1 MQRFWRSPFRRAA
14 PAPAAETPVVEG
26 RAPEDSDRATVLPTG
41 AAPAPFAADP
51 ARWAPGSTVAGLYRV
66 DTLLGAGG
74 MGEVHRVRHLGWQH
88 DIAVKSPRPE
98 LWAGERGTEAFL
110 EEARVWVGLEPNPY
124 VCACH
129 YVRVVAGVPRIFS
142 EFAEGGSVA
151 DALRGGRITTVEQIL
166 DIGIQTAWGLHAAHR
181 AGVVHQDVKPAN
193 MLLGGDGRAM
203 LTDFGLARVRA
214 GAAPAGAV
222 PPAVP
227 DGGGDGSI
235 LVTRTGLTPAYA
247 SPEQMAGSRVGR
259 RSDMWSW
266 AASVLELFLGEVVWM
281 AGPVAGEA
289 LRAAVR
295 EPAAPGRPP
304 IPHEVAELLDACLSV
319 DPDSRPPDMDA
330 VAARLVRVH
339 EARTGRPFP
348 RAAAPTVS
356 HLADGW
362 NNRALSLHDLGE
374 AEAADRCWRKA
385 LEADPRHPGATFNR
399 GLARWRA
406 GEITDAALVRD
417 LESARAAH
425 PGDSRP
431 LHLLGL
437 AHLERGDARAALEA
451 LREAERSGPAGPDPE
466 TGAALRAAAV
476 AAGRSVPG
484 RTLPGHTA
492 WPHSLSV
499 TPDGRYALSGG
510 SQNEVFRWDLGT
522 GARIGTVD
530 SVADHVMC
538 VALTPDAGSAL
549 VCDGPVG
556 NEPSWWDLAKEKRR
570 GVLRGHPKQVTAL
583 VITPDGRH
591 ALTGS
596 RDRTLRWWSL
606 PGGRCRRVLSG
617 HTDEIWSVAVTPDG
631 RRALS
636 GGSDGT
642 VRCWDL
648 ASGSCARP
656 MTGHEWVHSVG
667 MSPDGLLG
675 LSGGAEGTARV
686 WDLAA
691 GRCVRVLEGHSDAV
705 RSVAVGPDGRH
716 ALTGS
721 ADGTACWWDL
731 VDGRCLRTF
740 AFPGHGIEAVAFAGP
755 HDAVVSYAGG
765 IERFRLEP
773 GEPAPWSYSLP
784 GGAEELGARAA
795 SFREHLERSRRLAG
809 ADDPAGAAAAL
820 RSAGAVPGFA
830 RHPEVV
836 GLWRRIGPYGTRT
849 GLRDVRHAGIIGGEE
864 NGHLGDLALTEDGRR
879 ALSGG
884 WDNRIRL
891 WDLTTAECLHEF
903 TGAGPEG
910 PQYTGL
916 PFGRPNLYRVR
927 AVAMTPDGRFG
938 AAASEEGSVQTWD
951 LTTGAAGPVM
961 PGGDGSAEAVAV
973 TSDARR
979 LLVGYQDGTVRLW
992 DAAVGRCVRTLT
1004 GHTSTT
1010 DAVALTPDGRFGLSG
1025 SWDRT
1030 ARLWDLGTGRC
1041 LRVMT
1046 GSDEPVTE
1054 VALTP
1059 DGGRALL
1066 GGWAADARWFDART
1080 GACLRVLTGHTDG
1093 IASVAVT
1100 PDGRHGFTAS
1110 TDGTMRWWDLGDGS
1124 CLRAAPLTG
1133 HIGTVEA
1140 VAVTPD
1146 AQSALSAGPE
1156 GTLRLWEF
1164 DWDFDFPS

>member
-14 PAPAAETPVVEG
+14 PAPSGAAPVGEG
-26 RAPEDSDRATVLPTG
+26 AAPGDRDRGTVLPSG
-41 AAPAPFAADP
+41 SAPASPAADP

-66 DTLLGAGG
+66 DALLGAGG

-88 DIAVKSPRPE
+88 DMAVKSPRPE

-124 VCACH
+124 ICACH

-151 DALRGGRITTVEQIL
+151 DALRGGLITTVEQIL
-166 DIGIQTAWGLHAAHR
+166 DIGIQTAWGLRAAHR

-193 MLLGGDGRAM
+193 MLLGADGRAM

-222 PPAVP
+222 PPVVP
-227 DGGGDGSI
+227 DGDGSV

-289 LRAAVR
+289 LRAVAR
-295 EPAAPGRPP
+295 ETAPPGRPP

-330 VAARLVRVH
+330 VAARLVRAH
-339 EARTGRPFP
+339 EAETGRPFP

-362 NNRALSLHDLGE
+362 NNRALSLYDLGE

-385 LEADPRHPGATFNR
+385 LEADLRHPGATFNR

-406 GEITDAALVRD
+406 GEITDAALVRE
-417 LESARAAH
+417 LESVRSAH

-431 LHLLGL
+431 LRLLGL
-437 AHLERGDARAALEA
+437 AHLERGDAQAALEA
-451 LREAERSGPAGPDPE
+451 LREAGRSGPADPE
-466 TGAALRAAAV
+466 ADAALRAATGAV
-476 AAGRSVPG
+476 ERSVPG
-484 RTLPGHTA
+484 RTLPGHSTSA
-492 WPHSLSV
+492 RSLSV

-530 SVADHVMC
+530 SSGGQILC

-549 VCDGPVG
+549 VCDGPLG

-570 GVLRGHPKQVTAL
+570 SVLKGHTKQVTTL
-583 VITPDGRH
+583 VLTPDGRH

-596 RDRTLRWWSL
+596 RDRTLRWWDL
-606 PGGRCRRVLSG
+606 PRGRCRRVLTG

-648 ASGSCARP
+648 ATGRCSHTL
-656 MTGHEWVHSVG
+656 TGHEWIWAAG

-691 GRCVRVLEGHSDAV
+691 GRCVRVLEGHFDSV
-705 RSVAVGPDGRH
+705 QSVAVGPDGRH

-721 ADGTACWWDL
+721 ADGTMCWWDL
-731 VDGRCLRTF
+731 TDGRCLRTF
-740 AFPGHGIEAVAFAGP
+740 AVTDQGIEAVAFAGP
-755 HDAVVSYAGG
+755 RDAVVSYTGG
-765 IERFRLEP
+765 IERFRLES
-773 GEPAPWSYSLP
+773 GDPAPWSYSPP
-784 GGAEELGARAA
+784 GSAEELGARAT

-809 ADDPAGAAAAL
+809 SDDPAGAAAAL

-836 GLWRRIGPYGTRT
+836 GLWRRIGPSGTRT
-849 GLRDVRHAGIIGGEE
+849 GLRDVRHAKAIGGEE
-864 NGHLGDLALTEDGRR
+864 NGHLSDVALTGDGRR

-884 WDNRIRL
+884 WDNRVRL
-891 WDLTTAECLHEF
+891 WDLTTAKCLYEF

-910 PQYTGL
+910 PQFASL
-916 PFGRPNLYRVR
+916 PFGRPNLYRVQ

-938 AAASEEGSVQTWD
+938 AAASEQGSVQTWD
-951 LTTGAAGPVM
+951 LTTGAAGRVLPD
-961 PGGDGSAEAVAV
+961 GNGSAEAVAV
-973 TSDARR
+973 TPDGRR
-979 LLVGYQDGTVRLW
+979 LLVGHLDGTVRLW
-992 DAAVGRCVRTLT
+992 DAATGRCLHTLT

-1030 ARLWDLGTGRC
+1030 ARLWDLRTGRC

-1046 GSDEPVTE
+1046 GAEEPVSE

-1059 DGGRALL
+1059 DGRRALL
-1066 GGWAADARWFDART
+1066 GGWEADARWLDART
-1080 GACLRVLTGHTDG
+1080 GECLRVLTGHTEAV
-1093 IASVAVT
+1093 ASVSVT
-1100 PDGRHGFTAS
+1100 PDGRHGLTAS
-1110 TDGTMRWWDLGDGS
+1110 WDGTMRWWDLGDGS
-1124 CLRAAPLTG
+1124 CLRATPFTG
-1133 HIGTVEA
+1133 HIGPVAA

-1146 AQSALSAGPE
+1146 AQSALSAGAE
-1156 GTLRLWEF
+1156 GTMCLWEF